1 MGYLKEDKLIL
12 GQWKKGT
19 PKYSEFKN
27 NQYEILD
34 YIEDNDE
41 KNYYKL
47 MLDKCLNWYKKIVL
61 FSKHE
66 KNTYNWWERFFRKK
80 FI

>member
-1 MGYLKEDKLIL
+1 LGYLKEDKLIL

-34 YIEDNDE
+34 YIEDNVE

-47 MLDKCLNWYKKIVL
+47 MLDKCLN
-61 FSKHE
+61 
-66 KNTYNWWERFFRKK
+66 
-80 FI
+80 